1 MNVWSTGMTSTMG
14 LAATWSRE
22 DARKNGTVIARDAKA
37 LEKLTREVNEA
48 IMLGW
53 EPIGG
58 LTTVGGQRFFQAMIK
73 RR

>member
-1 MNVWSTGMTSTMG
+1 MG
-14 LAATWSRE
+14 YFGWRPYVPVAERR
-22 DARKNGTVIARDAKA
+22 RKAAKA

>member
-1 MNVWSTGMTSTMG
+1 MQYKIIS
-14 LAATWSRE
+14 
-22 DARKNGTVIARDAKA
+22 VISVFSPAKA

-58 LTTVGGQRFFQAMIK
+58 LTTVSGQRFFQAMIK